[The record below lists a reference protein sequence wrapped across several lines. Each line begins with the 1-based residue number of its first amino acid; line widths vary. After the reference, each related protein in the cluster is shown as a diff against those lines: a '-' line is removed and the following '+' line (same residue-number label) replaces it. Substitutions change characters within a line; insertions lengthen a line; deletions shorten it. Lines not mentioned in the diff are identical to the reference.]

1 MSIQSNLVQ
10 IEEQIRIAAGRAGR
24 DPAAIKL
31 IAVTK
36 YTGVD
41 SINEAIRAGITDI
54 AENRVQD
61 GVAKFPLLEKPVTRH
76 LIGTLQTNKVKTALS
91 TFNLIHSVDRL
102 ELIEALAKEAAK
114 LERQVKFLL
123 QLNISGES
131 TKHGFQPDA
140 LPGVLAKIS
149 SFDYLIPVGLMTIAP
164 LVDKADWELEQGQ
177 GQVRPIFRRLKN
189 IFDESKMDNPNWS
202 YLSMGMSQDYQ
213 VAVEEGANMLRIGSA
228 IFKN

>member
-10 IEEQIRIAAGRAGR
+10 IKEQIRIAAGRAGR

-41 SINEAIRAGITDI
+41 RINEAIGAGVTDI

-61 GVAKFPLLEKPVTRH
+61 GVAKFPLLEKSVTRH

-91 TFNLIHSVDRL
+91 TFDLIHSVDRL

-131 TKHGFQPDA
+131 TKHGLHPDD
-140 LPGVLAKIS
+140 LPGVLAKIR
-149 SFDYLIPVGLMTIAP
+149 SFNHLIPVGLMTIAP
-164 LVDKADWELEQGQ
+164 LVDKAEQD
-177 GQVRPIFRRLKN
+177 QVRPIFRRLKN
-189 IFDESKMDNPNWS
+189 IFEQSEADNPEWR

-213 VAVEEGANMLRIGSA
+213 VAVEEGANMLRIGTA
-228 IFKN
+228 IFKNC